1 MGDFLRFC
9 GGKQVEISVF
19 PIAPRLYRAR
29 LYFVMKQ
36 DALPARGMPQW
47 RAKQRNLPVGEKID
61 LLGKTIQETLAME
74 RIKKIWKPS
83 VASSQNLSQKK
94 S

>member
-1 MGDFLRFC
+1 MDIFR
-9 GGKQVEISVF
+9 
-19 PIAPRLYRAR
+19 IAPDLYHAR
-29 LYFVMKQ
+29 IHFVMKQ
-36 DALPARGMPQW
+36 DALSPRGMPQW
-47 RAKQRNLPVGEKID
+47 RAKQRDLPVGEKIE

-83 VASSQNLSQKK
+83 VAHSQNLSQRE

>member
-1 MGDFLRFC
+1 MSL
-9 GGKQVEISVF
+9 
-19 PIAPRLYRAR
+19 
-29 LYFVMKQ
+29 VMKQ
-36 DALPARGMPQW
+36 DVQPARGMPQW
-47 RAKQRNLPVGEKID
+47 RARQRTMPVGEKIE

-83 VASSQNLSQKK
+83 VAPSQNLSQKE

>member
-1 MGDFLRFC
+1 MN
-9 GGKQVEISVF
+9 VF
-19 PIAPRLYRAR
+19 PIAPEAYL
-29 LYFVMKQ
+29 VNIVCIMKHGN
-36 DALPARGMPQW
+36 LPARGMPQW

-83 VASSQNLSQKK
+83 VVFSESSSRKE